1 MHKIKRMLTRLR
13 RLRRQY
19 TREQVFENLQ
29 AYSTYSVMI
38 IDHSRRSIQQKEFA
52 ELKEA
57 VAYVYPDCKTE
68 YNKEFFVYANT
79 SKGKK
84 FLQFKPVI
92 L

>member
-13 RLRRQY
+13 LLHRKHE
-19 TREQVFENLQ
+19 REQVFHNLQ
-29 AYSTYSVMI
+29 AYRAYSVMI
-38 IDHSRRSIQQKEFA
+38 IDHAHRSITHKEFD
-52 ELKEA
+52 ELKDA
-57 VAYVYPDCKTE
+57 VAYVYPDCKTA
-68 YNKEFFVYANT
+68 YDKEFFVYAYT

>member
-1 MHKIKRMLTRLR
+1 MRKIKRMLIRLK
-13 RLRRQY
+13 RLQEKF
-19 TREQVFENLQ
+19 TREQVFDNLQ

-38 IDHSRRSIQQKEFA
+38 IDHSHRSIQHLEFT
-52 ELKEA
+52 ELKDA
-57 VAYVYPDCKTE
+57 VAYIYPDCKTQ
-68 YNKEFFVYANT
+68 YTKEFFVYANT